1 MTKRML
7 INATQAEQI
16 RVALVDGQWLY
27 DLDIETQG
35 KEQKKGNIYKGVI
48 TRIEPSLEAAFV
60 NYGAERHGFLP
71 FREIADEY
79 LDQNAV
85 DDSDRIVMKDAIREG
100 LEVIIQ
106 IDKEERGSK
115 GAALTTYISL
125 AGSFLVLMPN
135 NPKAGGISRRIEGD
149 ERDELRESL
158 QALNVPDSMG
168 VIIRTAGVGR
178 STEELQWDSDVLLSQ
193 WQAIRHAADE
203 GKAPF
208 MIYKESSVVI
218 RAVRDNLRQDIG
230 EILIDNMAM
239 YEEVRNH
246 MQIMRP
252 DSVSKL
258 KFYSD
263 NTPLFTRFQIES
275 QIESAFRREVQ
286 LPSGGAIAID
296 NTEAL
301 ISIDINSAKATKGG
315 DIEETALQTNLEA
328 ADEIARQLRLRDI
341 GGLIVIDFIDMLNQR
356 NQRSVENQLRNA
368 LAMDRARVQV
378 GRISRFGLLE
388 MSRQRLRPSLG
399 DAVEITCP
407 RCQGQGRIR
416 SIEALALI
424 VLRMIE
430 EETLKENTVGV
441 HAELPVEVATYLI
454 NEKRTAIIEIEQ
466 RQNVKILLIPN
477 ETLTT
482 PNYRIERVRASDDA
496 SKNDMASYQRADRSE
511 AEKKLPSFSQQSAP
525 KELPAVQPTQTV
537 PSVIPSYPAQRPVQK
552 NKPSAGFIK
561 RLWSSIMGNE
571 EEEKAPPKRR
581 ASSSKR
587 RYQKKRT
594 SSGHA
599 KSGHKQ
605 RRPQQSTGGSGENKH
620 KPSNP
625 SSSSGSSSS
634 GGSQQGGRG
643 RGGRSSGNAQPHHS
657 KNTGGHH
664 KPRKSG
670 GGSSRRHSNQK
681 RNNTVAADQN

>member
-1 MTKRML
+1 ML